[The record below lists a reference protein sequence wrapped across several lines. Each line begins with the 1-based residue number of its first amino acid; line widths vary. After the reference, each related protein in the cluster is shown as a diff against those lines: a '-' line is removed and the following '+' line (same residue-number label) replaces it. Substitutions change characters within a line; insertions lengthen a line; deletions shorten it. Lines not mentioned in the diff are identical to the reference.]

1 MVTDNLLLHSQSTL
15 ELRLPFQQESCN
27 DLAMTSLR
35 SEDEEEEEEE
45 REEKKDEEEEGE
57 EREEK
62 KDEEEE
68 GETKGQRGERE
79 GNAEMLSDPPL
90 PRHFPPPPPP
100 PPGLP
105 SEPQ

>member
-57 EREEK
+57 
-62 KDEEEE
+62 
-68 GETKGQRGERE
+68 TKGQRGERE